1 MINPFRL
8 HEVCIDFT
16 AARVVVIS
24 RTQPMIKSSASS
36 TRSGPCPAH
45 LWIFSSIGKKTIV
58 AVTGILLVLFVIGH
72 LIGNLTVFLGP
83 DALNSYAEK
92 LHSLGPILWAV
103 RLALLGV
110 LGLHIYFT
118 MLLWKENQKARPKK
132 YIASNPVGT
141 TVFARTMRLSG
152 IIVLAFVVFHLA
164 HFTARVVDP
173 SFQTMT
179 TTLDGRQVHNVY
191 GMVVKGFSNVP
202 VVAIYVVGLF
212 LLTSHLSH
220 GLSSLFQTLGIT
232 NTRIRKNYELAGRTL
247 AWLLFIGY
255 VSIPIA
261 ILAFGLGKGAAQ

>member
-1 MINPFRL
+1 
-8 HEVCIDFT
+8 
-16 AARVVVIS
+16 
-24 RTQPMIKSSASS
+24 MIKSSASS

-72 LIGNLTVFLGP
+72 LIGNLTVFVGP
-83 DALNSYAEK
+83 DALNAYAEK
-92 LHSLGPILWAV
+92 LHSLGPILWVVRVGLLAV
-103 RLALLGV
+103 V
-110 LGLHIYFT
+110 GLHIYFT

-132 YIASNPVGT
+132 YIASNPLGT

-212 LLTSHLSH
+212 LLTFHLSH
-220 GLSSLFQTLGIT
+220 GLSSLFQTMGIT

-247 AWLLFIGY
+247 AWLLFLGY

-261 ILAFGLGKGAAQ
+261 ILALGLGKGAAQ

>member
-1 MINPFRL
+1 
-8 HEVCIDFT
+8 
-16 AARVVVIS
+16 
-24 RTQPMIKSSASS
+24 MIKSSASS
-36 TRSGPCPAH
+36 SRSGPCPAH

-83 DALNSYAEK
+83 DALNAYAEK
-92 LHSLGPILWAV
+92 LHSLGPILWVV
-103 RLALLGV
+103 RLGLLAV
-110 LGLHIYFT
+110 VGLHIYFT

-132 YIASNPVGT
+132 YIASNPIGT

-179 TTLDGRQVHNVY
+179 TTLDGRQIHNVY

-202 VVAIYVVGLF
+202 VVAIYFVGLF
-212 LLTSHLSH
+212 LLTFHLSH
-220 GLSSLFQTLGIT
+220 GLSSLFQTVGIT
-232 NTRIRKNYELAGRTL
+232 NIRIRKNYELVGRSL
-247 AWLLFIGY
+247 AWLLFLGY